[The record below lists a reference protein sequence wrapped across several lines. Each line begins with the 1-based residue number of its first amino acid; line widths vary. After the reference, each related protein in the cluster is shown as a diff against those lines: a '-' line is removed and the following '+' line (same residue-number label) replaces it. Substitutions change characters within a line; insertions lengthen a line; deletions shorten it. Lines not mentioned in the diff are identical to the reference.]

1 VTSKAETP
9 AINPAER
16 SIGQLVADTIRFYG
30 SHFWASLALGV
41 GPALLAVVASQL
53 GRVPAVAVSA
63 GGAVAVFTA
72 SYVAASAMVAGVR
85 PSSQRII
92 DAMVVGILVYLPAP
106 FLFLVFVLPGIA
118 WFALFGLA
126 VPAAVA
132 ERLGV
137 MDALR
142 RGLEL
147 GRADFVHALATLGTL
162 GLLVFLTGQVM
173 AFVIHGAS
181 GEAIQ
186 IALYLATLVL
196 TPLLFLGAAHLYDDQ
211 VARAAAAVESERKR
225 VDKEA

>member
-1 VTSKAETP
+1 VTSEAETP
-9 AINPAER
+9 AIDPAER
-16 SIGQLVADTIRFYG
+16 SIGQLIADTIRFYG
-30 SHFWASLALGV
+30 SHFWGSLALGV
-41 GPALLAVVASQL
+41 GPALLAAIASQL
-53 GRVPAVAVSA
+53 DRVPAVIVSA
-63 GGAVAVFTA
+63 GGAVVVFTA

-85 PSSQRII
+85 PSF
-92 DAMVVGILVYLPAP
+92 DTAVAAMVAGILVYLPAP
-106 FLFLVFVLPGIA
+106 FLFLGFIIPGIA

-126 VPAAVA
+126 VPAAIA

-137 MDALR
+137 FDALR

-147 GRADFVHALATLGTL
+147 GRADFVHALGTLGTL

-196 TPLLFLGAAHLYDDQ
+196 TPLLFLGAAHLYEDQ
-211 VARAAAAVESERKR
+211 LARAAVESKRKR
-225 VDKEA
+225 ADKEA